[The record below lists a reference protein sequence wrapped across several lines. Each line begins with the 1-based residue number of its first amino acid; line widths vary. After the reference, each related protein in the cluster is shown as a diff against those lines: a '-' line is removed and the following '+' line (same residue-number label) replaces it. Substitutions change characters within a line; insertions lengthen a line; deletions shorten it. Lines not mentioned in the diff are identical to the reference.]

1 MKQTEDVTMIGVL
14 ILAAGAST
22 RLGKPKQLLQY
33 RGQSFLRHTAKI
45 AIASGCQPV
54 VVVLGAQAK
63 QLRSELSDLPV
74 TIIKNHDWATGI
86 SSSIHAGL
94 EALQT
99 QCQML
104 EAAIITLS
112 DQPLISVQLIQQLVE
127 QYWLTGKRIITSEY
141 AGTVGV
147 PALFDL
153 TLFPDLMLLQG
164 DVGAKRLIH
173 QLIDEVVTVSFPDGA
188 IDIDTP
194 LDYERFLGNTG
205 LISSSD
211 KHL

>member
-1 MKQTEDVTMIGVL
+1 MKQTEAIATIGVL

-33 RGQSFLRHTAKI
+33 QGQSFLRHTAKI

-54 VVVLGAQAK
+54 VVVLGAQTK
-63 QLRSELSDLPV
+63 QLRSQLSDLPV
-74 TIIKNHDWATGI
+74 TIMENHDWATGI
-86 SSSIHAGL
+86 SSSIHVGL

-99 QCQML
+99 QCHML
-104 EAAIITLS
+104 EAAIITLC
-112 DQPLISVQLIQQLVE
+112 DQPLISVRLIQQLVE
-127 QYWLTGKRIITSEY
+127 QYRLKGKRIVTSAY

-173 QLIDEVVTVSFPDGA
+173 QLIDEVVPVSFPDGA

-194 LDYERFLGNTG
+194 LDYERFLAG
-205 LISSSD
+205 L
-211 KHL
+211 KQNRK